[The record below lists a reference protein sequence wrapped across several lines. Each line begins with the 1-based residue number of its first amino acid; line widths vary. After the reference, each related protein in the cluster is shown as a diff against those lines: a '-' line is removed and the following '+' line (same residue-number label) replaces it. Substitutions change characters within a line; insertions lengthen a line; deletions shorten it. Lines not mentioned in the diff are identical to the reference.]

1 VTAEADEPADVEAA
15 VADAHRR
22 EWGFVLAATV
32 RVAGSVDLAEECVQ
46 DAYGAALDTWRRQG
60 VPRSPGA
67 WLTTTARRRA
77 LDVLRR
83 EQTLRRKLPL
93 LAEPGV
99 TPGADEAMVDQEGE
113 VITDE
118 RLRLVFTCCHPALA
132 REAQVALTLRLL
144 CGLTTAEIAAAFL
157 VPEPT
162 MAARVTR
169 AKKKIAA
176 AHIPYRVPGTTELPD
191 RLDAVLTVLHLV
203 FTTGHAAPAGADLVR
218 TDLVAR
224 ALDLGR
230 VLHAL
235 MGDEPEVRGLLAL
248 MLLTDSRRDT
258 RVDAAGRLVLLADQD
273 RDRWD
278 QAQVLEGLALVHDL
292 HHSRVGRFGLQA
304 AIAAEHAVS
313 PSYAETRWGRV
324 VALYDALLREWP
336 SPVVELN
343 RAVALAELA
352 GPEVALAEVDRLTAD
367 RRLAGY
373 RYLPATRADLLRRL
387 GRDAEAA
394 TSYDEALT
402 LTDNEAERAF
412 LTRRRDDARRR

>member
-278 QAQVLEGLALVHDL
+278 QAQVREGLALVHDL

-313 PSYAETRWGRV
+313 PSYEETRWGRV

-336 SPVVELN
+336 SPVVSLN
-343 RAVALAELA
+343 HAVALAEVA
-352 GPEVALAEVDRLTAD
+352 GPEAALSEVDRLATD
-367 RRLAGY
+367 SRLAGY
-373 RYLPATRADLLRRL
+373 RYLPAARADLLRRL
-387 GRDAEAA
+387 GRAGEAGA
-394 TSYDEALT
+394 AYEEALA
-402 LTDNEAERAF
+402 LADNDTERVF
-412 LTRRRDDARRR
+412 LQGRIDEVRGR

>member
-132 REAQVALTLRLL
+132 RAALVALTLRLL

-343 RAVALAELA
+343 RAVAVAMASGPERGLRIVEAVAATGQLAEY
-352 GPEVALAEVDRLTAD
+352 P
-367 RRLAGY
+367 
-373 RYLPATRADLLRRL
+373 YLHAARADLLRRL
-387 GRDAEAA
+387 GRL
-394 TSYDEALT
+394 DEAGDAYARARELT
-402 LTDNEAERAF
+402 ANEAERAF
-412 LTRRRDDARRR
+412 LEGRLAEVRGG

>member
-1 VTAEADEPADVEAA
+1 
-15 VADAHRR
+15 
-22 EWGFVLAATV
+22 
-32 RVAGSVDLAEECVQ
+32 
-46 DAYGAALDTWRRQG
+46 
-60 VPRSPGA
+60 
-67 WLTTTARRRA
+67 
-77 LDVLRR
+77 
-83 EQTLRRKLPL
+83 
-93 LAEPGV
+93 
-99 TPGADEAMVDQEGE
+99 
-113 VITDE
+113 
-118 RLRLVFTCCHPALA
+118 
-132 REAQVALTLRLL
+132 
-144 CGLTTAEIAAAFL
+144 
-157 VPEPT
+157 
-162 MAARVTR
+162 
-169 AKKKIAA
+169 
-176 AHIPYRVPGTTELPD
+176 
-191 RLDAVLTVLHLV
+191 
-203 FTTGHAAPAGADLVR
+203 
-218 TDLVAR
+218 
-224 ALDLGR
+224 
-230 VLHAL
+230 

-394 TSYDEALT
+394 SSYDEALT